1 MKRLVYIIMLLIL
14 AICFVS
20 CRTQYI
26 PVESVRTEYKTRDSI
41 RYDSIYQRDSIYT
54 LVKGDTVY
62 QYRYKYLYRYLTT
75 NRTDTILKND
85 SIRVPCYF
93 SRTGDNALFIPLR
106 MGGCVVQRHNLFLFI
121 CNKKTPQR
129 LKLRG
134 WCQIRILT
142 EFKRCLMNHFAYV
155 LQGI

>member
-1 MKRLVYIIMLLIL
+1 MPY
-14 AICFVS
+14 
-20 CRTQYI
+20 
-26 PVESVRTEYKTRDSI
+26 PVEKKLNRWQSIKMELGGWAFGIIILFILIIIGRIIFKSKIISIFVYGRGCLLYHLSVE
-41 RYDSIYQRDSIYT
+41 
-54 LVKGDTVY
+54 
-62 QYRYKYLYRYLTT
+62 
-75 NRTDTILKND
+75 N
-85 SIRVPCYF
+85 CYF

-106 MGGCVVQRHNLFLFI
+106 MRGCVKCWHNLFLFI

-134 WCQIRILT
+134 LCQIRILT